1 MFQISDMSS
10 VASLPQRGP
19 FVYSDLS
26 LPPSRSNLPA
36 PAPRGKWKWKR
47 KSLSYVRLC
56 DPMDCQA
63 PLSMEFSKQ
72 EEQSEL
78 PFPSPGDLPNP
89 GIKPR
94 SPALQANS
102 LPFEPLERLCNCLYS
117 LSPQCRSPQRSY
129 SGVYLL
135 NLERALEF
143 IQEKRETGSKDIKL
157 YEMLVTKL
165 SCRDTGSHLSLVRTS
180 WVCAC

>member
-1 MFQISDMSS
+1 MFQISDMSL

-36 PAPRGKWKWKR
+36 PAPRGKWKW

-78 PFPSPGDLPNP
+78 PFPSPGKQHYLSVATIWKIIWALRSTAENVHSLQSSNSTPRHMFQRNLLP
-89 GIKPR
+89 GHQDTCKWLYT
-94 SPALQANS
+94 AV
-102 LPFEPLERLCNCLYS
+102 LCKIEKKKKKNYKK
-117 LSPQCRSPQRSY
+117 QKH
-129 SGVYLL
+129 LL
-135 NLERALEF
+135 LKN
-143 IQEKRETGSKDIKL
+143 G
-157 YEMLVTKL
+157 
-165 SCRDTGSHLSLVRTS
+165 
-180 WVCAC
+180 